1 MTDHIGT
8 VNIEVEYVITE
19 YQKEPMDIVVLEIFL
34 EDETTA
40 DLLREQGDLTHL
52 VTEYHCFQ
60 SRTKYIDNSD
70 DERNTLSI
78 KLGSGTLS
86 IDSTFMQLSCEVRRT
101 PGKDPGFFVAYK
113 LVNLEG

>member
-8 VNIEVEYVITE
+8 VNIEADYTITD
-19 YQKEPMDIVVLEIFL
+19 YQEEPMDVVILEIFI
-34 EDETTA
+34 EDKATV

-52 VTEYHCFQ
+52 VTEYPCFQ

-78 KLGSGTLS
+78 ELTCGTLS
-86 IDSTFMQLSCEVRRT
+86 IDSTFMQLECTVRRS
-101 PGKDPGFFVAYK
+101 PGKDPGFFVAYR